1 VNNFIKYTIL
11 MAATSLCG
19 INAAN
24 AVEKGKFYASGSY
37 GVGFAD
43 KFDYNEPE
51 LLDVRKPSNA
61 NVFGAAVGYG
71 VTDNI
76 RAELSYN
83 GFYGMKYK
91 SIGIKPNNEVSGDII
106 QEINSTKQ
114 NANAAFVSVFYD
126 IKVNKLK
133 NITPYIGAGIGISQN
148 KSEDMTTVFNTYN
161 SSDSLTES
169 EEEVDYLSKKTNSF
183 AWHFS
188 AGVNYTVNDKIDLN
202 LINYKYANLGKVK
215 ILSKNEEGAVLT
227 NKLKLHTIN
236 TGITFKF

>member
-1 VNNFIKYTIL
+1 MNNFTKYTVL
-11 MAATSLCG
+11 LAATSLCG

-43 KFDYNEPE
+43 KFDYKEPE

-91 SIGIKPNNEVSGDII
+91 SVQNKKTEVNGVNQDIW
-106 QEINSTKQ
+106 STKQ
-114 NANAAFVSVFYD
+114 SANAAFVSAFYD
-126 IKVNKLK
+126 IKFNKLK
-133 NITPYIGAGIGISQN
+133 NITPFIGAGIGISQN
-148 KSEDMTTVFNTYN
+148 KSGDMNIKTQKFDKDGKLIDGPETVLA
-161 SSDSLTES
+161 SS
-169 EEEVDYLSKKTNSF
+169 SKKVINF
-183 AWHFS
+183 AWHVNT
-188 AGVNYTVNDKIDLN
+188 GVNYTVNDKIDLN
-202 LINYKYANLGKVK
+202 LVNYKYANLGKAK
-215 ILSKNEEGAVLT
+215 TLENENGILT
-227 NKLKLHTIN
+227 NKLRVHSVS